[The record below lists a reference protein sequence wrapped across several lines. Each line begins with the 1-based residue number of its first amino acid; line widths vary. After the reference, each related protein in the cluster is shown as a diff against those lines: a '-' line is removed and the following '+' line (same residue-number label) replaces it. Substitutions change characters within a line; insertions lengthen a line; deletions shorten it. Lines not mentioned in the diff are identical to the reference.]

1 MKNGL
6 QEKSSDKIFYS
17 TPKGDIGVEVIYG
30 DETFWLSQKRM
41 SALFGVEVNTINYY
55 TKEIL
60 RSGELKEVSTVRKI
74 RIVQKDAGTI
84 SASIAKKLAEEE
96 YDKFR
101 IEQDQKYESDFD
113 SVLRKLTKN
122 KK

>member
-17 TPKGDIGVEVIYG
+17 TSEGDIGVEVIYG

-41 SALFGVEVNTINYY
+41 SALFGVEVNTINYH

-60 RSGELKEVSTVRKI
+60 RSGELKEVLTVRKI

-96 YDKFR
+96 FDKFR
-101 IEQDQKYESDFD
+101 IKQDQKYESDFD